1 MREFAASHDTDD
13 TNAVADLERG
23 FTSRDAILQYL
34 ASRHN
39 RDEDDHDYDDDDD
52 NDNDSFTAPND
63 GAVERD
69 VFAYLSSIP
78 STLLAP
84 LGKPSCRRG
93 SAFQFVENPT
103 YTTALVNWVYSLLNA
118 SDLQDNVSSHA
129 SVAEK
134 RLVDDYLFFLQLYKT
149 DHAISS
155 PVTTPNFEKGFKSGI
170 GNVWMATRMKI
181 VDDDDENDDD
191 DDDEIESSQRGG
203 GSSRMGRY
211 SDDWRRRMRRN
222 RALDSEYDSFL
233 DTYRGTSS
241 RKRKSLSLTK
251 TRLSQSTAKAS
262 DTPTTWFQEL
272 FKPFIKWFNSDYN
285 RATTVPGEESL
296 FYKFPVINHAAFLI
310 SKPSQ
315 SPSRNRVSVSK
326 NIKNTSSRTERSKPH
341 GRHRRTRRKLTS
353 IKKENK

>member
-1 MREFAASHDTDD
+1 MREFVIGNDTHD

-39 RDEDDHDYDDDDD
+39 RNDDNDDDDE

-69 VFAYLSSIP
+69 VFAYLASIP

-93 SAFQFVENPT
+93 SAFPFVAKPT

-149 DHAISS
+149 DHATSS
-155 PVTTPNFEKGFKSGI
+155 PVTTPNFEKGFKNGI
-170 GNVWMATRMKI
+170 GDVWMATRMQS
-181 VDDDDENDDD
+181 DDEND
-191 DDDEIESSQRGG
+191 SSQVGG
-203 GSSRMGRY
+203 GSSRMRRY
-211 SDDWRRRMRRN
+211 SSDDWRRRMRRN

-233 DTYRGTSS
+233 DTYRGMSS

-251 TRLSQSTAKAS
+251 TRLSQSAAKAS
-262 DTPTTWFQEL
+262 DTPTTWFQDL

-285 RATTVPGEESL
+285 RATTAPGEESL
-296 FYKFPVINHAAFLI
+296 FYKFPVINQAAFLLTV
-310 SKPSQ
+310 PSQ
-315 SPSRNRVSVSK
+315 SPPRNRVSVSK
-326 NIKNTSSRTERSKPH
+326 NITNTSNRSKTSKQH
-341 GRHRRTRRKLTS
+341 GRRCIIHTRRRLHNIRKG
-353 IKKENK
+353 